1 MEQVVWILLETTD
14 FITGKNCQAGIT
26 SNTSANKKRNTM
38 EKKKFHEDR
47 NSEKYG
53 FKALKSKLN

>member
-14 FITGKNCQAGIT
+14 VITGKNRQTGIT
-26 SNTSANKKRNTM
+26 SNTSANKKRITT
-38 EKKKFHEDR
+38 EEKKFHEDR

-53 FKALKSKLN
+53 YKALKSKLN